1 MKSQGMKR
9 AAAAMLAAAVVLAAP
24 GIGMAGTLAGSAGDK
39 RFPPPLAM
47 NPKDQ
52 CRIAYNAYVAAGG
65 HSAYA
70 TTFYTRVRDLYV
82 VCGKALNAPSQ
93 QAAEDIAM
101 RNCQGGLKK
110 WRLNTASGG
119 CAIAASK

>member
-1 MKSQGMKR
+1 MELRYIRKAFTSILSALLIFTASG
-9 AAAAMLAAAVVLAAP
+9 AA
-24 GIGMAGTLAGSAGDK
+24 IAGSLAGSVGDK

-93 QAAEDIAM
+93 KAAEDVAM

-110 WRLNTASGG
+110 WRLNTANGG

>member
-1 MKSQGMKR
+1 MELKYIRK
-9 AAAAMLAAAVVLAAP
+9 AFTPILAALLIFSASGAA
-24 GIGMAGTLAGSAGDK
+24 IAGSLAGNVGDK
-39 RFPPPLAM
+39 HFPPPLAM

-93 QAAEDIAM
+93 KAAEDVAM

>member
-1 MKSQGMKR
+1 MESKGMRR
-9 AAAAMLAAAVVLAAP
+9 AAAAMLAAAVVLVAP
-24 GIGMAGTLAGSAGDK
+24 GVGTAGSLAGSVGDK

-52 CRIAYNAYVAAGG
+52 CRMAYNAYVAASG

-93 QAAEDIAM
+93 QAAEEIAM
-101 RNCQGGLKK
+101 RNCVGGLKK

-119 CAIAASK
+119 CSIAASK

>member
-1 MKSQGMKR
+1 MKLKYLRQ
-9 AAAAMLAAAVVLAAP
+9 AAASILAGMLVFASS
-24 GIGMAGTLAGSAGDK
+24 GIGTAGSLAGSVGDK

-82 VCGKALNAPSQ
+82 VCGKALNASSQ
-93 QAAEDIAM
+93 KAAEDVAM

>member
-1 MKSQGMKR
+1 MTLTIKR
-9 AAAAMLAAAVVLAAP
+9 VVAS
-24 GIGMAGTLAGSAGDK
+24 ILAGLIIVALPGFSMADSLAGKVGDK
-39 RFPPPLAM
+39 RFPPPLPM
-47 NPKDQ
+47 NAKDQ
-52 CRIAYNAYVAAGG
+52 CTIAYKAYVAASG

-70 TTFYTRVRDLYV
+70 TTFYSRVMNLYV
-82 VCGKALNAPSQ
+82 VCGNALNAPSQ
-93 QAAEDIAM
+93 KAAEDAAM

>member
-1 MKSQGMKR
+1 MELRYIRKAFTSILSALLIFTASGV
-9 AAAAMLAAAVVLAAP
+9 A
-24 GIGMAGTLAGSAGDK
+24 IAGSLAGSVGDK

-93 QAAEDIAM
+93 KAAEDVAM

>member
-1 MKSQGMKR
+1 MELKYARGASASILLALLVLSATT
-9 AAAAMLAAAVVLAAP
+9 AA
-24 GIGMAGTLAGSAGDK
+24 IAGSLAGNEGDK

-82 VCGKALNAPSQ
+82 VCGKSLNAPSQ
-93 QAAEDIAM
+93 KAAEDVAM

>member
-1 MKSQGMKR
+1 
-9 AAAAMLAAAVVLAAP
+9 MLAAALVAAAS
-24 GIGMAGTLAGSAGDK
+24 GISMAGSLAGSVGDK
-39 RFPPPLAM
+39 RFPPPLSM
-47 NPKDQ
+47 NPKDE
-52 CRIAYNAYVAAGG
+52 CRIAYNAYVVAGG

-70 TTFYTRVRDLYV
+70 TTFYTRIRDLYI

-93 QAAEDIAM
+93 KAAEDVAM

-119 CAIAASK
+119 CSIAASK

>member
-1 MKSQGMKR
+1 MELKYIRKASTSI
-9 AAAAMLAAAVVLAAP
+9 LAALLIFSASSAA
-24 GIGMAGTLAGSAGDK
+24 IAGSLAGSVGDK
-39 RFPPPLAM
+39 HFPPPLAM
-47 NPKDQ
+47 NPEDQ

-93 QAAEDIAM
+93 KAAEDVAM

>member
-1 MKSQGMKR
+1 MELKYARSASASILLALLMLSAPT
-9 AAAAMLAAAVVLAAP
+9 AA
-24 GIGMAGTLAGSAGDK
+24 IAGSLAGSEGDK

-82 VCGKALNAPSQ
+82 VCGKAINAPSQ
-93 QAAEDIAM
+93 KAAEDVAM

>member
-1 MKSQGMKR
+1 MIVKYCCKSTASILAGLLILTASGAV
-9 AAAAMLAAAVVLAAP
+9 AA
-24 GIGMAGTLAGSAGDK
+24 GSLAGSVGDK
-39 RFPPPLAM
+39 RFPPPLSM

-52 CRIAYNAYVAAGG
+52 CTSAYRAYVAASG

-70 TTFYTRVRDLYV
+70 TTFYTRVVDLYV

-93 QAAEDIAM
+93 KAAEDIAM

>member
-1 MKSQGMKR
+1 MELRYIRKAFTSILSALLIFTASG
-9 AAAAMLAAAVVLAAP
+9 AA
-24 GIGMAGTLAGSAGDK
+24 IAGSLAGSVGDK

-93 QAAEDIAM
+93 KAAEDVAM

>member
-1 MKSQGMKR
+1 MRR
-9 AAAAMLAAAVVLAAP
+9 AAAAMMAAALVASASGISMAA
-24 GIGMAGTLAGSAGDK
+24 GSLAGSVGDK

-47 NPKDQ
+47 NAKDQ

-93 QAAEDIAM
+93 KAAEDAAM

>member
-1 MKSQGMKR
+1 MELRYIRKAFTSILSALLIFTASG
-9 AAAAMLAAAVVLAAP
+9 AA
-24 GIGMAGTLAGSAGDK
+24 IAGSLAGSVGDK

-93 QAAEDIAM
+93 KAAEDVAM

-110 WRLNTASGG
+110 WRFNTASGG

>member
-1 MKSQGMKR
+1 MELRYIRKAFTSILSALLIFTASG
-9 AAAAMLAAAVVLAAP
+9 AA
-24 GIGMAGTLAGSAGDK
+24 IAGSLAGSVGDK

-93 QAAEDIAM
+93 RAAEDVAM

>member
-1 MKSQGMKR
+1 MELKYIRKASTSI
-9 AAAAMLAAAVVLAAP
+9 LAALLIFSASSAA
-24 GIGMAGTLAGSAGDK
+24 IAGSLAGSVGDK
-39 RFPPPLAM
+39 HFPPPLAM

-70 TTFYTRVRDLYV
+70 TTFYTRVRALYV
-82 VCGKALNAPSQ
+82 VSGKALNAPSQ
-93 QAAEDIAM
+93 KAAEDVAM

>member
-1 MKSQGMKR
+1 MELRYIRKAFTSILSALLIFTASGV
-9 AAAAMLAAAVVLAAP
+9 A
-24 GIGMAGTLAGSAGDK
+24 IAGSLAGSVGDK
-39 RFPPPLAM
+39 RFPPPLAI

-93 QAAEDIAM
+93 KAAEDVAM

>member
-1 MKSQGMKR
+1 MRFVSMKSVAASMM
-9 AAAAMLAAAVVLAAP
+9 AAALVLAAP
-24 GIGMAGTLAGSAGDK
+24 GIGTAGSLSGSEGAK

-93 QAAEDIAM
+93 KAAEDLAM

-119 CAIAASK
+119 CSIAASK

>member
-1 MKSQGMKR
+1 MKFASMKSAVASMM
-9 AAAAMLAAAVVLAAP
+9 AAALVLAAP
-24 GIGMAGTLAGSAGDK
+24 GIGMAGSLAGSEGDK

-47 NPKDQ
+47 NRKDQ

-82 VCGKALNAPSQ
+82 VCGKGLNAPSQ
-93 QAAEDIAM
+93 KAAEDIAM

>member
-1 MKSQGMKR
+1 MTSATKR
-9 AAAAMLAAAVVLAAP
+9 VAAS
-24 GIGMAGTLAGSAGDK
+24 ILAGLMIVVSPSLTMADSLAGKVGDK
-39 RFPPPLAM
+39 RFPPPLSM

-52 CRIAYNAYVAAGG
+52 CRIAYNAYVAASG

-70 TTFYTRVRDLYV
+70 TTFYTRVMNLYV

-93 QAAEDIAM
+93 KAAEDVAM

>member
-1 MKSQGMKR
+1 MGFVVFKQM
-9 AAAAMLAAAVVLAAP
+9 AASVLAGLLIVTAP
-24 GIGMAGTLAGSAGDK
+24 GIGMAGSLAGSVGDK

-52 CRIAYNAYVAAGG
+52 CRMAYNAYVAAGG

-70 TTFYTRVRDLYV
+70 TTLYTRVRDLYV

-93 QAAEDIAM
+93 QAAENAAM

-119 CAIAASK
+119 CFLAASK

>member
-1 MKSQGMKR
+1 MKFASMKS
-9 AAAAMLAAAVVLAAP
+9 AAASMMAAALVLAAP
-24 GIGMAGTLAGSAGDK
+24 GIGTAGSLAGSEGDK

-93 QAAEDIAM
+93 KAAEDAAM

-119 CAIAASK
+119 CSIAASK

>member
-1 MKSQGMKR
+1 MKLAFFKQT
-9 AAAAMLAAAVVLAAP
+9 AAWGLAGLLIVAAS
-24 GIGMAGTLAGSAGDK
+24 GIGLAGSLSGSVGDK

-93 QAAEDIAM
+93 KAAEDVAM

>member
-1 MKSQGMKR
+1 MIVKYCRKSTASILAGFLILTASGAV
-9 AAAAMLAAAVVLAAP
+9 AA
-24 GIGMAGTLAGSAGDK
+24 GSLAGSVGDK
-39 RFPPPLAM
+39 RFPPPLSM

-52 CRIAYNAYVAAGG
+52 CTSAYRAYVAASG

-70 TTFYTRVRDLYV
+70 TTFYTRVVDLYV

-93 QAAEDIAM
+93 KAAEDIAM

>member
-1 MKSQGMKR
+1 MELKYIRKASTSI
-9 AAAAMLAAAVVLAAP
+9 LAALLIFSASGAA
-24 GIGMAGTLAGSAGDK
+24 IAGSLAGNVGDK
-39 RFPPPLAM
+39 HFPPPLAM

-93 QAAEDIAM
+93 KAAEDVAM